1 MSMPTEKEA
10 RQFMYDCLVY
20 NTIDFGH
27 EWAGWKMR
35 GRVLVSPDGD
45 RISAQRLRGLLFQFG
60 RGNAS
65 LAGRLVVGEIPGP
78 IGMNLF
84 ATLLKYV

>member
-45 RISAQRLRGLLFQFG
+45 RISAQRLRGLLFQEAN
-60 RGNAS
+60 RVRQVKRKDPT
-65 LAGRLVVGEIPGP
+65 LAELVRLP
-78 IGMNLF
+78 LR
-84 ATLLKYV
+84 ATL